1 MYFMKIRRF
10 GLFLLLV
17 LWVASTIGAFAQ
29 VGQGK
34 SRIMPLA
41 TYKMMLAANKDTGWV
56 QFRNYDGKQLI
67 YFSALQTLHCRLKEI
82 RYSINSEALDK
93 TFKLVP
99 CNPQTP
105 FSLPPKTG
113 LDDIALRMAKG
124 SANIIVVQVVWEDDS
139 KSDIV
144 VYEPCKD
151 VGEQTC
157 AWPSHLN
164 RVNELQ
170 SPNRTDVK

>member
-1 MYFMKIRRF
+1 MRFRHF
-10 GLFLLLV
+10 GLVLVLV
-17 LWVASTIGAFAQ
+17 LWGASTIGAFA
-29 VGQGK
+29 QGK

-56 QFRNYDGKQLI
+56 QFRNYSGKQLI
-67 YFSALQTLHCRLKEI
+67 YFSAVQTLHCRLKEI

-93 TFKLVP
+93 TFNIVA

-105 FSLPPKTG
+105 FSMPPKFS
-113 LDDIALRMAKG
+113 LSDIALQLPKG
-124 SANIIVVQVVWEDDS
+124 SANIIVVQIVWEDDS
-139 KSDIV
+139 KSEIV
-144 VYEPCKD
+144 VYEPCQD

-170 SPNRTDVK
+170 SANRTDVK